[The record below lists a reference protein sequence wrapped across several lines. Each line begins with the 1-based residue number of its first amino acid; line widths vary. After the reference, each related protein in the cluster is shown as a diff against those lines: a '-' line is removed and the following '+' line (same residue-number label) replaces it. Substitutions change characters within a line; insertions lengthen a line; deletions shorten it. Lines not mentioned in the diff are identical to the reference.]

1 MVTDDEASSVSDQ
14 LEDVIP
20 PKKSAKASAKT
31 TKKTPTKPADE
42 DMDIAEDDIAP
53 AQEED
58 EGDVAEDDDDNDDD
72 NDDDDDQAED
82 EFVVEKILSHNF
94 EKDGTL
100 KYHIKW
106 LGYPNPQD
114 QTWEPEENL

>member
-1 MVTDDEASSVSDQ
+1 MVTDDEGSSVSDQ
-14 LEDVIP
+14 LEDVIL

-31 TKKTPTKPADE
+31 TKKTPTKHADD
-42 DMDIAEDDIAP
+42 DM
-53 AQEED
+53 
-58 EGDVAEDDDDNDDD
+58 DVAEDDVNPADEEDEAEIAEDD
-72 NDDDDDQAED
+72 DDDDDQAED
-82 EFVVEKILSHNF
+82 EFVVEKILSHSF